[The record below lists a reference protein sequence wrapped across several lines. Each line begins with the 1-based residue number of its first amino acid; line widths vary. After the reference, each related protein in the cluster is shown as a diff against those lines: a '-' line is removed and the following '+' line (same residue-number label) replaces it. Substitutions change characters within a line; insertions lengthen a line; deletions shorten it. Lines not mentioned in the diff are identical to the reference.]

1 VSSRPP
7 DRPNAL
13 RRYGQGIWVV
23 VPSLVFGF
31 FTWLSF
37 LILGLRARRRDWI
50 LTGAG
55 YGVYS
60 ALAFFALGRPEVEND
75 ETANA
80 FLGAALFLA
89 WFGGALHTGLVYHG
103 LVRRPQAAAGPPEL
117 GVRRRRRGEVTA
129 GAAPTGD
136 DLGLGLG
143 DPAADYLAARN
154 PPGGTGGVP
163 PATAAGAAR
172 SSTPSAGGAPL
183 EAPVEANTA
192 SQRTLGRLP
201 GVTPALARRWVA
213 ERRRRGGF
221 RDIDDLAS
229 ALELQPH
236 EIVRLRPRLSFA
248 APGDGPRRRLPGR
261 GPGRILD
268 V

>member
-7 DRPNAL
+7 DLPNAL

-50 LTGAG
+50 LTGAA

-60 ALAFFALGRPEVEND
+60 ALVFFALGRPEVEND
-75 ETANA
+75 DTANA
-80 FLGAALFLA
+80 LLGAALFLA
-89 WFGGALHTGLVYHG
+89 WFGGALHTGLVYYG
-103 LVRRPQAAAGPPEL
+103 LVRQPRAAANPPEM
-117 GVRRRRRGEVTA
+117 GVRHRRQGEVTA

-154 PPGGTGGVP
+154 PV
-163 PATAAGAAR
+163 A
-172 SSTPSAGGAPL
+172 TPSAGGAPL

-221 RDIDDLAS
+221 RDIDDLAT

-261 GPGRILD
+261 DPGRILD